1 MDLITDKD
9 DPRLDSMFDGVN
21 PCQSDADSMA
31 LLCVSLRSA
40 LSELSG
46 IRERMTREKV
56 ARALYYSYG
65 FEREKYP
72 WEHLGQPLKDVYL
85 EPADAVLALL
95 EGRKG

>member
-56 ARALYYSYG
+56 AKAIFKHKYGIEWDDRRDIEETRSYG
-65 FEREKYP
+65 EAR
-72 WEHLGQPLKDVYL
+72 
-85 EPADAVLALL
+85 AVLALL
-95 EGRKG
+95 GEGGKGK